1 MARFVEF
8 SKAGSGRPVWVNVDR
23 IDGVQEDSTDTKLT
37 MISCSGPDNVW
48 WVTETVAEVLAK
60 LQGDLQPEP
69 AKAGDDIT
77 GWWIGPSGAVYYI
90 IGRDYWGRWVY
101 QVNGH
106 HNLNTLTMSRMEEW
120 TRDPNRK
127 GWDR

>member
-8 SKAGSGRPVWVNVDR
+8 SKAGSRRPVWVNVDR

-60 LQGDLQPEP
+60 LQGDPQPEP
-69 AKAGDDIT
+69 AKAGDDIA
-77 GWWIGPSGAVYYI
+77 GWWVSDDRVIYVIGFRPD
-90 IGRDYWGRWVY
+90 GRIAYMWDNGRY
-101 QVNGH
+101 TTH
-106 HNLNTLTMSRMEEW
+106 DEITALAEW

-127 GWDR
+127 GWDG